1 MDKLRITWVVS
12 HPIQYYAP
20 LFKEL
25 SKFKEFNLTICY
37 LSRRGTKPYFDK
49 EFAKIIQFDADLIS
63 GYNHI
68 FLRNISSIKNSLNFF
83 AHINP
88 GIASQ
93 IIRNSDA
100 VIFQSWN
107 SVSAVFGISLCI
119 LTKKRFYVRSDS
131 NVLGVSFEINLVGK
145 LKRLIKNILIVPL
158 LKKCTGILTIGTR
171 NEDYFRYIGIDDSK
185 FLRVPFSV
193 DTKKFTQ
200 SIERKM
206 ELKSRFC
213 LEYDFD
219 SNKKI
224 FLFVGKIRVSK
235 GVFDLLDQAK
245 QMSQSYFVFVGDGPD
260 LNKLEK
266 LSRDLPNVLIL
277 GFRNQSELPSIYG
290 VADFIILPSHYEAWG
305 LSVNEGIA
313 AGCVPIV
320 SDVCGCSTELVET
333 TSNLI
338 FESQNRISLFK
349 VLQDSLLLED
359 SKKVYLD
366 LIKVSSEHSIES
378 SADKFVKVILNS
390 QS

>member
-1 MDKLRITWVVS
+1 MDNLRITWVVS
-12 HPIQYYAP
+12 HPIQYYTP

-25 SKFKEFNLTICY
+25 SKFKELNLTICY

-49 EFAKIIQFDADLIS
+49 EFSKVIQFDTDLIS

-68 FLRNISSIKNSLNFF
+68 FLRNFSSIKNSLNFF

-93 IIRNSDA
+93 IIRNSDT

-107 SVSAVFGISLCI
+107 SVSSIFGIILCI

-131 NVLGVSFEINLVGK
+131 NILGLDFKSNLLGK
-145 LKRLIKNILIVPL
+145 LKRIVKNILIVPL

-171 NEDYFRYIGIDDSK
+171 NEDYFKYLGISDSK

-193 DTKKFTQ
+193 DTKMFTQ
-200 SIERKM
+200 SLEGKM
-206 ELKSRFC
+206 QLKSRFC
-213 LEYDFD
+213 LEYNFD
-219 SNKKI
+219 PKKKI

-235 GVFDLLDQAK
+235 GVFDLLDQATH
-245 QMSQSYFVFVGDGPD
+245 MLESYFVFVGDGTD
-260 LNKLEK
+260 FDKLER
-266 LSRDLPNVLIL
+266 LSKSLPNVLIM
-277 GFRNQSELPSIYG
+277 GFRNQSELPAIYG
-290 VADFIILPSHYEAWG
+290 AADFIILPSHYESWG

-320 SDVCGCSTELVET
+320 SDVCGCSPELVET

-338 FESQNRISLFK
+338 FEPQNRMSFLK
-349 VLQDSLLLED
+349 VLQDSILLQD

-366 LIKVSSEHSIES
+366 LQKVSAEHSIES
-378 SADKFVKVILNS
+378 SADKFVKAILNS
-390 QS
+390 